1 MRTLQMLPPSTMNK
15 TLILGLLLVSTAA
28 LAGKADQAQ
37 PMNIEADNLRY
48 EDGSKTSV
56 FSGNVALNKGSIVMR
71 GARLE
76 VSQDKA
82 GNQSAQLLGG
92 AGRDA
97 YFKQKRDVA
106 GDEYIEAQA
115 ERISYDSKTATV
127 KLMGKASLR
136 RLSGNTKL
144 DETTGA
150 VITYNG
156 NTDVFTVDGG
166 GKQNL
171 GGASVGT
178 TSNGRVRVTLTS
190 RAGQAEIEQANK
202 NAANS
207 SKGNTKLKSSSE
219 LPRGTP

>member
-1 MRTLQMLPPSTMNK
+1 MINK
-15 TLILGLLLVSTAA
+15 TLILGLLLASTAA
-28 LAGKADQAQ
+28 FAGKADQAQ

-71 GARLE
+71 GVRLE
-76 VSQDKA
+76 VSQDNA
-82 GNQSAQLLGG
+82 GNQNAQLLGG

-115 ERISYDSKTATV
+115 DRISYDSKTATV
-127 KLMGKASLR
+127 KLMGKATLR
-136 RLSGNTKL
+136 RLSGTTKL

-171 GGASVGT
+171 GSSSVGT
-178 TSNGRVRVTLTS
+178 TVNGRVTLTS

-202 NAANS
+202 NAAG
-207 SKGNTKLKSSSE
+207 KTKTQLKPSQE

>member
-1 MRTLQMLPPSTMNK
+1 MRALKMLTPSTMNK
-15 TLILGLLLVSTAA
+15 TLILGLLLLSTAA
-28 LAGKADQAQ
+28 FAGKADQAL

-71 GARLE
+71 GVRLE
-76 VSQDKA
+76 VSQDNA
-82 GNQSAQLLGG
+82 GNQNAQLLSG

-115 ERISYDSKTATV
+115 DRISYDSKSATV

-166 GKQNL
+166 GKQDL

-178 TSNGRVRVTLTS
+178 TANGRVRVTLTS

-202 NAANS
+202 NAAG
-207 SKGNTKLKSSSE
+207 KTKTQLKPSQE